1 MTNISKNAG
10 PTFAQESI
18 NIIAKQLD
26 SVSANLDTS
35 GLEEFAPTAHQDITM
50 TATLIVANASLD
62 SNKSMDSASPF
73 AP

>member
-1 MTNISKNAG
+1 MTSISKSAI
-10 PTFAQESI
+10 PKFALDSI

-26 SVSANLDTS
+26 SVSANLDMS

-50 TATLIVANASLD
+50 TATLIVASASLD
-62 SNKSMDSASPF
+62 SNNPTDSVNPF